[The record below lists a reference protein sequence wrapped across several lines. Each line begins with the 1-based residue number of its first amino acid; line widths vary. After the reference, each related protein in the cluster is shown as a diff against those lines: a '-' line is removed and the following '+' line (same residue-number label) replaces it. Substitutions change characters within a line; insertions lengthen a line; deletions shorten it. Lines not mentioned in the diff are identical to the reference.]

1 MIPPEEWAPIPWP
14 AGLPE
19 GVTPPYEASSHGRIR
34 SVLRTLADG
43 RTCGGT
49 ILQQRDHNRPKDGP
63 PFYQRVNLSH
73 AGRKDSGRLV
83 HQLVLLAFEGPPP
96 PGKPLIR
103 HLDDNPARNYWAPG
117 GEGNGTNLVYGS
129 EPENIADRVR
139 REREAAARQADLD
152 VRYEVHVLDEE
163 TNLVLRTQQ
172 RAAHTPSP
180 RRGWL
185 RHLCRRYTPWSRQR
199 RAARKR
205 GSDRQE
211 CDR

>member
-19 GVTPPYEASSHGRIR
+19 GATPPYEASSHGRIR

-73 AGRKDSGRLV
+73 AGRKETRLV
-83 HQLVLLAFEGPPP
+83 HQLILLAHEGDPP

-103 HLDDNPARNYWAPG
+103 HLDDNPANNFWAPG
-117 GEGNGTNLVYGS
+117 GEGNGTNLVYGD

-139 REREAAARQADLD
+139 RERQAAAQRP
-152 VRYEVHVLDEE
+152 VVVVEE
-163 TNLVLRTQQ
+163 EINAL
-172 RAAHTPSP
+172 HSPSP

-185 RHLCRRYTPWSRQR
+185 ARLCRYAPWSRQR

>member
-1 MIPPEEWAPIPWP
+1 MIAPEEWAPNPWP

-19 GVTPPYEASSHGRIR
+19 GATPPYEASSHGRIR

-103 HLDDNPARNYWAPG
+103 HLDDNPARNFWAPG

-139 REREAAARQADLD
+139 RERETAARQ
-152 VRYEVHVLDEE
+152 
-163 TNLVLRTQQ
+163 Q
-172 RAAHTPSP
+172 RASQPVIHAPSP

-185 RHLCRRYTPWSRQR
+185 RRLCRYTPWSRQR
-199 RAARKR
+199 RAARKH